1 MALEDQTEADIGFG
15 TTLWMHD
22 GLTPGAYVEVMVELR
37 DINPPAISAGVVE
50 ATHHKSPGRFRQRI
64 SGLRDTAEVQ
74 VVGHVVRNDTAI
86 KALRDKVGARGYSGF
101 QIRIPPTT
109 EGGADGETHEFNA
122 LATGFEQTSP
132 LEDVML
138 WTLTLTPS
146 GPVTVTQTPVAGGGG

>member
-22 GLTPGAYVEVMVELR
+22 GLTPGAFVEVMVELR
-37 DINPPAISAGVVE
+37 DVNPPAISAGVVE

-64 SGLRDTAEVQ
+64 STLRDTAEVAIQ
-74 VVGHVVRNDTAI
+74 GHVVRNAPAI
-86 KALRDKVGARGYSGF
+86 AALRAKVGARGYTGW
-101 QIRIPPTT
+101 QVRIPPTE
-109 EGGADGETHEFNA
+109 EGGDDGEIHEFNA

-146 GPVTVTQTPVAGGGG
+146 GPVTVTAGPVTP